1 MSCLQGCDNCD
12 CKETNVCNSTAKME
26 EELNA
31 KLKVLKD
38 FVCVIRTT
46 SCVNLAKIMSEYA
59 YFLWCFLKDLVN
71 YLINLD
77 KRVTN
82 LCSSIKCVN
91 EKANSIIRYLRK
103 AAFDNI
109 KVTTK
114 VSTGGGASGVTMMEA
129 TRDAAGNFRFH
140 FTTNN
145 YNGFKYGDGYIEGKI
160 NSHYSVNDDGS
171 INAVIDNVFFDNIY
185 WNMVSPNDQPNKNLS
200 LVIKTL
206 TGETVINKAYDAR
219 SSWRVDIN
227 KTVAFNKTYKLNPH
241 SSSGDIHLFDIADN
255 WIINTN
261 GHAYIRFDNNND
273 SFGLRESDCGID
285 CDKC

>member
-12 CKETNVCNSTAKME
+12 CKETNVCNSTDQME
-26 EELNA
+26 KELNE

-38 FVCVIRTT
+38 FVCIIRTT
-46 SCVNLAKIMSEYA
+46 SCVNLAKMMAEYA

-77 KRVTN
+77 KRVNN

-91 EKANSIIRYLRK
+91 DKANAIIRYLRQQ
-103 AAFDNI
+103 AFDSINVAI
-109 KVTTK
+109 RVA
-114 VSTGGGASGVTMMEA
+114 TGGGKAGVTMMSG
-129 TRDAAGNFRFH
+129 TRDAAGNFHFH

-145 YNGFKYGDGYIEGKI
+145 TNGFEYGHGYIDGKI
-160 NSHYSVNDDGS
+160 NSHYTVNDDGS
-171 INAVIDNVFFDNIY
+171 INAVIDNIYFDNAH
-185 WNMVSPNDQPNKNLS
+185 WDLKSPNDQPNKNLS

-206 TGETVINKAYDAR
+206 TGETILNKRYDAR
-219 SSWRVDIN
+219 SSWREN
-227 KTVAFNKTYKLNPH
+227 MHRTVNVNRTYKLAPH

-255 WIINTN
+255 WIINTD
-261 GHAYIRFDNNND
+261 GHAYIKFDNNND
-273 SFGLRESDCGID
+273 SFGLRESNCGIN